1 MNIRLWPVVTAVV
14 LAVGLCIGTQVSAA
28 DETASC
34 PTSAQAPIQLAQSE
48 TDDAPK
54 PIACCFGGKE
64 DPSCTIHSANSG
76 ACEWTLAYQCPG
88 SNYTCDQDAQIC
100 RCDEPPAATGQ

>member
-1 MNIRLWPVVTAVV
+1 MNIKLWPFVAAAV
-14 LAVGLCIGTQVSAA
+14 LAVGLCAGTLGSAA

-34 PTSAQAPIQLAQSE
+34 PNLAQTRTQLAQSE
-48 TDDAPK
+48 TDEEQK